1 MVVPEPMAAIWV
13 CGEALVDLVP
23 SDEDGRSW
31 QALPGGSPFNT
42 AVALARLRIPTQFI
56 GRFSDD
62 AFGTSMR
69 LHLARSGAGQ
79 ALVVRTPDPSTMAV
93 VSLDAEHKAA
103 YTFYWDKTT
112 NAGWRSS
119 ELPDLPEPTDER
131 RPCVVHIGSLAAV
144 LPPSSDVLYE
154 WFTAMS
160 ASVPVSYDL
169 NIRPSLLPDADVYR
183 QAVTRWLEVAT
194 VARASDDD
202 LEFIYPASPP
212 LTVLRTWLRDFPK
225 LTTAVVTL
233 GREGALA
240 LERGADEPVHVRTMA
255 VEVIDTVG
263 AGDTFTAGFLHA
275 RYGLGLGL
283 TDSVVRATVAG
294 ALVCT
299 RRGASPPTGLEVD
312 AVVAAHGASLV
323 G

>member
-1 MVVPEPMAAIWV
+1 MVAPDPMAPIWV

-23 SDEDGRSW
+23 SDDDGRTW

-69 LHLARSGAGQ
+69 LHLARSAAGQ
-79 ALVVRTPDPSTMAV
+79 ALAVRTPEPSTMAV
-93 VSLDAEHKAA
+93 VSLDAEQKAA
-103 YTFYWDKTT
+103 YTFYWDSTT
-112 NAGWRSS
+112 NAGWQPS
-119 ELPDLPEPTDER
+119 ELPLLPDER
-131 RPCVVHIGSLAAV
+131 RPCVLHIGSLAAV

-154 WFTAMS
+154 WFVEMS
-160 ASVPVSYDL
+160 ASVPITYDL
-169 NIRPSLLPDADVYR
+169 NVRPSLLPDAHAYR
-183 QAVTRWLEVAT
+183 HAITRWLELAT
-194 VARASDDD
+194 VAKASEDD
-202 LEFIYPASPP
+202 LEFIYPGSPP
-212 LTVLRTWLRDFPK
+212 VKVVQTWLRDFPN

-233 GREGALA
+233 GSEGALA
-240 LERGADEPVHVRTMA
+240 LERGADEPVHVRALKVDVT
-255 VEVIDTVG
+255 DTVG
-263 AGDTFTAGFLHA
+263 AGDTFTAGFLQA

-299 RRGASPPTGLEVD
+299 RRGAAPPTGLEVD
-312 AVVAAHGASLV
+312 AVVAARGASLV
-323 G
+323 A